1 MPKYHQETDE
11 QITVSVE
18 KYIQRIAYEG
28 QGLPEFIGISY
39 PGAASSA
46 STWQIRKLTYVGT
59 NVVSILFASGNGNFD
74 KVWNDKATYS
84 YS

>member
-1 MPKYHQETDE
+1 MPKYKQETDE

-18 KYIQRIAYEG
+18 KYIQRIAYTVEG
-28 QGLPEFIGISY
+28 FTEFIGISY

-46 STWQIRKLTYVGT
+46 STWQIRKLNYDGT

-74 KVWNDKATYS
+74 KVWNDRATYV